1 MNLPGAL
8 APGKHDFAP
17 AERQCA
23 RFGHQ
28 DLTHTSLKDFG
39 WGPHFQAQLEE
50 HEFDLPLA
58 RIHAVH
64 RDACEIRGPA
74 VDGRIQPLPP
84 DDNGDS
90 TITVGDWLVL
100 EDGGARATRVLER
113 FSLFRRRK
121 AGTGR
126 GIQLIAAN
134 VNTLLVVTSA
144 NHDFNV
150 ARLERYL
157 ALAAEAGVTPLVLI
171 TKADL
176 VSDAGDYAR
185 EAARL
190 MPGLVVEAIDARDP
204 AALSVLAPWF
214 GRGQTLALVGSS
226 GVGKSTIVNALQG
239 RAAQA
244 TQGIREDDSRGRH
257 TTTGRSMHAL
267 ASGAWLIDT
276 PGMREL
282 QVLDASDGIED
293 VFSDVVEI
301 AGRCRFSDCTH
312 ASEPGCAVQSA
323 LADGTLDPGRLKRYE
338 KLMREDRRNSETLA
352 EAHARSR
359 KFGRMARQIFADKL
373 KRREWQ

>member
-8 APGKHDFAP
+8 APGMHDFAP
-17 AERQCA
+17 AAGQRDCI
-23 RFGHQ
+23 GHQ
-28 DLTHTSLKDFG
+28 ELTNTSLKDFG
-39 WGPHFQAQLEE
+39 WGPHFQAQIEE
-50 HEFDLPLA
+50 HEYELPVA
-58 RIHAVH
+58 RVHAVH
-64 RDACEIRGPA
+64 RDAYELRAPG
-74 VDGRIQPLPP
+74 VDRRISPLPP

-90 TITVGDWLVL
+90 RVTVGDWLVL
-100 EDGGARATRVLER
+100 EPDGSRATRVLER

-126 GIQLIAAN
+126 GVQLIAAN

-144 NHDFNV
+144 NLDFNV

-157 ALAAEAGVTPLVLI
+157 ALAAEADVTPVVLI

-176 VSDAGDYAR
+176 VDDASDYAR

-226 GVGKSTIVNALQG
+226 GVGKSTIVNALRG
-239 RAAQA
+239 TAEQA
-244 TQGIREDDSRGRH
+244 TQGIREDDARGRH
-257 TTTGRSMHAL
+257 TTTGRSMHLL

-282 QVLDASDGIED
+282 QVLDASEGIED
-293 VFSDVVEI
+293 VFADVVEI

-312 ASEPGCAVQSA
+312 INEPDCAVQSA

-352 EAHARSR
+352 EAHARNR
-359 KFGRMARQIFADKL
+359 KFGRMAKQIFADKL
-373 KRREWQ
+373 KRREW